1 MSYGYNLELLDYVEY
16 VVING
21 NINWI
26 LKSVRMFSTGCD
38 GIPMDVL
45 KHHLSYMIKP
55 LGNVLN
61 YHVKAVIFPDALK
74 NTLV

>member
-1 MSYGYNLELLDYVEY
+1 MCKCNLELLDYVEY
-16 VVING
+16 VVIDR

-45 KHHLSYMIKP
+45 KHHLSYMP

-74 NTLV
+74 ITLV